1 MTLTVLEAI
10 KLATEY
16 FEKKQIE
23 SPRVN
28 AEILLADILKCKRL
42 DLYLKFDQP
51 LKDYEVDK
59 YREYIARRGK
69 YEPVQY
75 ITGSAEFYGL
85 NFSVDKSV
93 LIPRPET
100 EILVET
106 IINQFKDKKTIL
118 ILDIG
123 TGSGNISITLA
134 KFLARSHVTSIDIS
148 PEAIEKAKYNSTLNG
163 IDGNIDFIAQ
173 DVFSEN
179 YSFDKKFDLIVS
191 NPPYISVEEYPVLQ
205 NEIVYFEPKIA
216 LTDEGDGL
224 KYYKHISKIARDLLN
239 ENGKLFFEI
248 GKGQSNDIRGI
259 MEDNLFEEIEVV
271 KDYQQIDRVI
281 SGKMK

>member
-1 MTLTVLEAI
+1 MLTVLEAI

-23 SPRVN
+23 SSRVN
-28 AEILLADILKCKRL
+28 AEILLADVLKCKRL

-51 LKDYEVDK
+51 LKDFEVDK
-59 YREYIARRGK
+59 YREFISRRGK

-75 ITGSAEFYGL
+75 ITGITEFYGL

-106 IINQFKDKKTIL
+106 IINQFKDNESINV
-118 ILDIG
+118 LDIG

-134 KFLARSHVTSIDIS
+134 KFLTQSHVTSIDIS
-148 PEAIEKAKYNSTLNG
+148 REAIDKAKYNAVQNG
-163 IDGNIDFIAQ
+163 IDGKIDFIVG
-173 DVFSEN
+173 DVFSEIHLFN
-179 YSFDKKFDLIVS
+179 NKFDLIVS
-191 NPPYISVEEYPVLQ
+191 NPPYISADEYPDLQ
-205 NEIVYFEPKIA
+205 NEIVNFEPKIA

-224 KYYKHISKIARDLLN
+224 KYYKHISKIAPNLLI
-239 ENGKLFFEI
+239 EKGRLFFEI
-248 GKGQSNDIRGI
+248 GKGQSKDISTI
-259 MEDNLFEEIEVV
+259 MEENFFEDIEII

-281 SGKMK
+281 SGKSK

>member
-134 KFLARSHVTSIDIS
+134 KYLERSHVTSIDIS

>member
-1 MTLTVLEAI
+1 LILTVLEAI
-10 KLATEY
+10 KLATDY

-106 IINQFKDKKTIL
+106 IINQFKDKETIS

-123 TGSGNISITLA
+123 TGSGNISISLA
-134 KFLARSHVTSIDIS
+134 KFLAQSHVTSIDIS

-163 IDGNIDFIAQ
+163 INGNIDFIAQ
-173 DVFSEN
+173 DIFSEN

-205 NEIVYFEPKIA
+205 NEIVFFEPKIA